1 VTSLARPLR
10 KLILNQSKKHAFSGH
25 HPWILEHSL
34 HLPASQPELGEIVEL
49 VREDGKFIGSGFYN
63 PNSRIRVRL
72 LTWKSDERID
82 DDFFR
87 RRIDRAIS
95 LRTQFCPSANNQS
108 MRLVFSEADQLSGL
122 IVDKFGE
129 HLVIQV
135 NSLGILPFIDT
146 IAQRLFEIYRP
157 LSIVQMIDDKSAK
170 SEGMEPGTT
179 TLMGSVP
186 QEPIELE
193 ENGLLWKIDL
203 AHGQKTGYYL
213 DQRDNRLAA
222 ARWTP
227 RDARVLDVCT
237 YLGGFALTI
246 AKHATT
252 SSITAI
258 DSSERALQA
267 ALANAERN
275 GLQDRVEFVQ
285 ADFMDYLSNELDLGA
300 RFDMIVLD
308 PPRLASSRD
317 NMRRAMAAYHRINY
331 LAIRMLVPGGV
342 LVTCS
347 CSGRVTRGD
356 FRDMLRGVAERAGRE
371 VQLLEERG
379 APADHPV
386 SLNCPESDY
395 LKCTIAR
402 VL

>member
-1 VTSLARPLR
+1 MTKLAQPRR
-10 KLILNQSKKHAFSGH
+10 KLILNQSKKFSFTGR
-25 HPWILEHSL
+25 HPWILDHSI
-34 HLPASQPELGEIVEL
+34 HLPASQPEAGEIVEL

-72 LTWKSDERID
+72 LTWKPEETID
-82 DDFFR
+82 DAFFR
-87 RRIDRAIS
+87 ERIDRAIS
-95 LRTQFCPSANNQS
+95 LRTHYSASANNQS

-135 NSLGILPFIDT
+135 NSFGLLPFIDT

-157 LSIVQMIDDKSAK
+157 LSIVQLIDEKSAK
-170 SEGMEPGTT
+170 SEGMQPGMT

-186 QEPIELE
+186 EEPIELE
-193 ENGLLWKIDL
+193 ENGLLWKVDL

-213 DQRDNRLAA
+213 DQRDNRFAA

-227 RDARVLDVCT
+227 RNARVLDVCT

-252 SSITAI
+252 STIVAV
-258 DSSERALQA
+258 DSSERALQS

-275 GLQDRVEFVQ
+275 GLQDRVDFVQ
-285 ADFMDYLSNELDLGA
+285 ADFMDYLSNELDLGT

-317 NMRRAMAAYHRINY
+317 NMRRALAAYHRINY
-331 LAIRMLVPGGV
+331 LAMRMLEPGGI

-347 CSGRVTRGD
+347 CSGRVNRND
-356 FRDMLRGVAERAGRE
+356 FRDMLKGVADRTSRE
-371 VQLLEERG
+371 VQILEERG
-379 APADHPV
+379 APPDHPV